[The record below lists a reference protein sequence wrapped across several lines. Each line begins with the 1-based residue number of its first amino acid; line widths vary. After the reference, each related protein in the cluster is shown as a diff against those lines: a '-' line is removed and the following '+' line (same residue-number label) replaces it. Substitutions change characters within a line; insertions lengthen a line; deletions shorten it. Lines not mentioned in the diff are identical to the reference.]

1 MKSSRKGGFSSSVL
15 LTCLCNLCNLLSQQ
29 DLCVP
34 PDSSYLCNS
43 CYFHRLV
50 LKHLFLHHSLVLKHL
65 FLHLLWYSF
74 CFFLTFFFFFSLF
87 ILFFIALFFLFLFL
101 FFITRLCYITFVCI
115 LFFPLVLLGHH
126 CFCCVCVW
134 NKQTKNWKHASTRMT
149 YMHSNTLPSQPSLF
163 FLCFSLF

>member
-74 CFFLTFFFFFSLF
+74 CFFLTFFFFFFFSFHSVLHSIILPLSFPFLYHKVMLHHFCLHSLLSFGAVRTSLF
-87 ILFFIALFFLFLFL
+87 L
-101 FFITRLCYITFVCI
+101 LCLC
-115 LFFPLVLLGHH
+115 L
-126 CFCCVCVW
+126 
-134 NKQTKNWKHASTRMT
+134 KQTNKKLKTR
-149 YMHSNTLPSQPSLF
+149 
-163 FLCFSLF
+163 